1 MINEYIVQY
10 YFGNMK
16 IKYGKM
22 SNERFCLYVCAHDEE
37 EAKKLAKMQIRC
49 SQHRTGE
56 ITIIG
61 VEHRIIEA

>member
-1 MINEYIVQY
+1 MINEYIVHY

-22 SNERFCLYVCAHDEE
+22 NNERFCIYISAHDED

-49 SQHRTGE
+49 SQNRHGE
-56 ITIIG
+56 INIVN
-61 VEHRIIEA
+61 VEHRIIED